1 MRVYKLYP
9 TISIY
14 LARPRNLKDSRAG
27 RQTVSDEAHFYRRRS
42 QAGQHVDG
50 CYLVPFLE
58 VWVTP
63 KWGMQCTHEI

>member
-27 RQTVSDEAHFYRRRS
+27 RQTVSDEAHFYPRRS
-42 QAGQHVDG
+42 QATAA
-50 CYLVPFLE
+50 LVGF
-58 VWVTP
+58 
-63 KWGMQCTHEI
+63 HH